1 MKRILIVALGLV
13 FITPILAQMRQMPL
27 SAETIA
33 STITTAELQRH
44 LLVLASDDME
54 GRETGTPGQLKA
66 AQYIAELFAS
76 WGLPAIGDNE
86 THFQHILL
94 QSAFWQDISLTINGK
109 EYNHLWDYYASPNLN
124 LDSKQALRFKEVVF
138 LGYGIDDPEY
148 SDYLTSV
155 EGKAIIIYDGVPQGA
170 DDKALVDAA
179 SWPLERRLQVAKQ
192 KGVALVLVIDTGFK
206 ENVANM
212 RKVLASNR
220 LMPAKADAPELE
232 FAPNIF
238 LSSETVRQLLGR
250 KVKKVVQLRDNI
262 KRTGQPQNTSI
273 SVKLAVTLDKQI
285 RSLSGHNVL
294 GYIEGSDP
302 ILKSELI
309 VVSAH
314 FDHLGK
320 RGDAIY
326 YGADDNASGTSTVL
340 ELAQAFHE
348 ASKAGS
354 GAKRSVLFLLVS
366 GEEKGLLGS
375 QYYVENPVF
384 PLENTIANVN
394 VDMVGRVD
402 EKHTDNPDYIYVIGA
417 DRLSSE
423 LHRINETAN
432 STYTRLELDYTY
444 NEESDPNRYYYRSDH
459 YNFAERNIPAIF
471 YFSGTHADY
480 HLVSDTADKI
490 NFDKMVKVG
499 HLVFHTVWELANRSQ
514 RIQVDV
520 KK

>member
-1 MKRILIVALGLV
+1 MKRILIVVLGLV
-13 FITPILAQMRQMPL
+13 FITPILAQMRQAPL

-33 STITTAELQRH
+33 SSITSAELQRH
-44 LLVLASDDME
+44 LLVLASDEME
-54 GRETGTPGQLKA
+54 GRETGTTGQLKA
-66 AQYIAELFAS
+66 AQYMAELFAS
-76 WGLPAIGDNE
+76 WGLPAIGDNG

-94 QSAFWQDISLTINGK
+94 ESASWQDISLTINGK
-109 EYNHLWDYYASPNLN
+109 EYNHLWDYYASPTMNP
-124 LDSKQALRFKEVVF
+124 DSKQALRFKEVVF
-138 LGYGIDDPEY
+138 LGYGIDDPLY
-148 SDYLTSV
+148 SDYLTPV
-155 EGKAIIIYDGVPQGA
+155 EGKAIIIYDRLPQGA
-170 DDKALVDAA
+170 EVDTA

-220 LMPAKADAPELE
+220 LKPAKADALELDY
-232 FAPNIF
+232 APNVF

-262 KRTGQPQNTSI
+262 IRTGQPQNVSI
-273 SVKLAVTLDKQI
+273 NVKLAVTLDKQI

-294 GYIEGSDP
+294 GYVEGSDP
-302 ILKSELI
+302 ILKNELI

-348 ASKAGS
+348 ASQAGS

-402 EKHTDNPDYIYVIGA
+402 EKHADNPDYIYVIGA

-423 LHRINETAN
+423 LHSINETAN